1 MSQIYRS
8 QSFAMQNEKTTF
20 TPTVIVATVLM
31 LTSGTMN
38 TVAFKYQGD
47 VYNYKHGFVQ
57 TAFMFIGEYIN

>member
-1 MSQIYRS
+1 MSRLYTS
-8 QSFAMQNEKTTF
+8 ASFIIQNEKTTF
-20 TPTVIVATVLM
+20 TPKVIIATALM